1 VNRAVELQIKNT
13 KTIGYFMIIA
23 GNWKMN
29 PDHQAAEALLQAL
42 SDYTPASDRRCEIVC
57 FPPACYFSIAHKA
70 LADTAVSW
78 GAQNCHQ
85 AGSGAFTGEIS
96 AQMIKEQGGA
106 WVILGHS
113 ERRQYFAEAD
123 ATVSQKI
130 VTALQTGLRPIL
142 CVGEPEE
149 IRNKNNQDN
158 FVQSQLEASLELVAQ
173 MSPDA
178 QKDALAQLVIAYEP
192 VWAIGTGKVASLQD
206 IEAMHQGLSQK
217 MEALFGVQL
226 PEAGAPILYGGSVND
241 ANASDILSL
250 KPVSG
255 ALVGGAS
262 LKPDSFLSICQLA
275 GKK

>member
-1 VNRAVELQIKNT
+1 
-13 KTIGYFMIIA
+13 MIIA

-29 PDHQAAEALLQAL
+29 PDHQAAEALLEAL
-42 SDYTPASDRRCEIVC
+42 SDYTPASDSNCEIVC
-57 FPPACYFSIAHKA
+57 FPPACYFSMANQA
-70 LADTAVSW
+70 LAKTDVRW

-85 AGSGAFTGEIS
+85 ESGGAYTGEIS

-113 ERRQYFAEAD
+113 ERRQYFAETD
-123 ATVSQKI
+123 ALVGQKI

-142 CVGEPEE
+142 CVGESEE
-149 IRNKNNQDN
+149 VRNKHSHDN

-178 QKDALAQLVIAYEP
+178 QKKALAQLVIAYEP
-192 VWAIGTGKVASLQD
+192 VWAIGTGKVASLLD
-206 IEAMHQGLSQK
+206 IEAMHQGLLQK

-226 PEAGAPILYGGSVND
+226 PEAGVPILYGGSVND
-241 ANASDILSL
+241 ANAADILGL

-262 LKPDSFLSICQLA
+262 LKPDAFLPICHIA
-275 GKK
+275 DKK

>member
-1 VNRAVELQIKNT
+1 
-13 KTIGYFMIIA
+13 MIIA

-29 PDHQAAEALLQAL
+29 PDHQAAGALLDAL
-42 SDYTPASDRRCEIVC
+42 SNYTPASDRRCEIVC
-57 FPPACYFSIAHKA
+57 FPPACYFSMANQA

-85 AGSGAFTGEIS
+85 AGGGAFTGEIS

-113 ERRQYFAEAD
+113 ERRQYFAETD
-123 ATVSQKI
+123 ASIGQKI

-142 CVGEPEE
+142 CVGELEK
-149 IRNKNNQDN
+149 IRNKNSHDS
-158 FVQSQLEASLELVAQ
+158 FVQSQLETSLELVAQ
-173 MSPDA
+173 MAPDG
-178 QKDALAQLVIAYEP
+178 QKTALAQLVIAYEP

-206 IEAMHQGLSQK
+206 IDAMHHGLSKK
-217 MEALFGVQL
+217 MEALFGVHL
-226 PEAGAPILYGGSVND
+226 PEAGVPILYGGSVNE
-241 ANASDILSL
+241 ANAEDILSL

-262 LKPDSFLSICQLA
+262 LKPDAFLSICQLA
-275 GKK
+275 EKKG

>member
-1 VNRAVELQIKNT
+1 
-13 KTIGYFMIIA
+13 MIIA

-42 SDYTPASDRRCEIVC
+42 SDYIPASDRRCEIVC
-57 FPPACYFSIAHKA
+57 FPPVCYFSMAA
-70 LADTAVSW
+70 QVLADTTVRW

-85 AGSGAFTGEIS
+85 AGGGAFTGEIS
-96 AQMIKEQGGA
+96 AQMIKEQGGT

-113 ERRQYFAEAD
+113 ERRQYFAETD
-123 ATVSQKI
+123 ASVSQKI
-130 VTALQTGLRPIL
+130 VTALQAGLRPIL

-149 IRNKNNQDN
+149 IRNKNSHDN
-158 FVQSQLEASLELVAQ
+158 FVQSQVEASLELLAQ
-173 MSPDA
+173 MRPDA

-206 IEAMHQGLSQK
+206 IEAMHQGLSEK
-217 MEALFGVQL
+217 MEALFGDHL
-226 PEAGAPILYGGSVND
+226 PEAGVSILYGGSVNE
-241 ANASDILSL
+241 ANAADILSL

-262 LKPDSFLSICQLA
+262 LKPDAFLSICQIA
-275 GKK
+275 EKK